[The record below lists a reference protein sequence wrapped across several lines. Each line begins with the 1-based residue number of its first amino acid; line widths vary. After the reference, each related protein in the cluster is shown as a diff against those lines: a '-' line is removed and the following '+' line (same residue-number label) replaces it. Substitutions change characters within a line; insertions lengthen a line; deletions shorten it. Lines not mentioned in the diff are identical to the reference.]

1 MVSPVRE
8 AVCLILMV
16 ALCQVRG
23 AYIRPKMNQTIQS
36 LLRHYRI
43 DDEKRFDGNNVFPKE
58 PPAVQ
63 MKMYLISSVFVL
75 QTKLLFMGGILE
87 SYEKLLGH
95 IPTPSTAPPAM
106 VEAGPSGDVRKDLRY
121 ILTKV
126 QELKKKSFHEQ
137 EMILHG
143 LQDLKHVQMDNFVV
157 QSKALWELPWL
168 YEEASSLSDNSERR
182 RRRRRRQ
189 ARKTQLRG

>member
-58 PPAVQ
+58 PPAG
-63 MKMYLISSVFVL
+63 KME
-75 QTKLLFMGGILE
+75 TKLLFMGGILE

-95 IPTPSTAPPAM
+95 MLKQLPTASPQTDSVDSTAGM